1 MNNIRLLIR
10 EKRLKI
16 KEEKEREL
24 FMRIEHEHKRRRIEF
39 IIDELGSIPHGMGDA
54 IRDSTELKVR
64 GLDM

>member
-10 EKRLKI
+10 QRRLEI

-24 FMRIEHEHKRRRIEF
+24 FMRIEYEHKARRIEF
-39 IIDELGSIPHGMGDA
+39 IIDELGSIPHSICDE
-54 IRDSTELKVR
+54 IRDSSELKVR